1 MRILIVRLSAMGD
14 LVQTLPALTDATKA
28 IPDIK
33 FDWVV
38 DESFADVP
46 AWHSHVENVF
56 PVALRRWKRN
66 WRDAFSSG
74 EAASFVRQL
83 RSHDY
88 DLIVDVQGGLKSAF
102 ATRLAKGKRTGY
114 DAQGIHDWGA
124 QFLYHQKFAVPK
136 GVHSIQRMRRLL
148 AAALGYQFTASDIDY
163 GIVRGRLGP
172 VAFQPPEPYLVF
184 VHSTSWASKVWPE
197 HYWSE
202 LTQLAG
208 DAGFH
213 VLLPWGDE
221 SERGRSQKIA
231 QAHERAQALPHMSI
245 SEKAALINTAKGTV
259 GLDTGLS
266 HIAAALDVPSVTIYG
281 ATDPLLVGATGK
293 HQLHLASTFE
303 CVRCHQ
309 TECTYVGPADF
320 KPACLVEIS
329 PERVWE
335 SLVGIMGTDKHR

>member
-46 AWHSHVENVF
+46 SWHSHVENVF
-56 PVALRRWKRN
+56 PIALRRWKGN

-74 EAASFVRQL
+74 EVMSFARQL

-88 DLIVDVQGGLKSAF
+88 DLILDVQGGLKSAF
-102 ATRLAKGKRTGY
+102 IARLAKGKRAGY
-114 DAQGIHDWGA
+114 DAQGVHDWGA
-124 QFLYHQKFAVPK
+124 QFLYQQTFPIPK

-148 AAALGYQFTASDIDY
+148 AAALGYQFTADGIDY
-163 GIVRGRLGP
+163 GIVRARLGP
-172 VAFQPPEPYLVF
+172 KAFQPSEPYLVF
-184 VHSTSWASKVWPE
+184 VHSTSWASKIWPE

-202 LTQLAG
+202 LTRLAG

-221 SERGRSQKIA
+221 PEQRRSQKIA
-231 QAHERAQALPHMSI
+231 QAHERAQALPQMSI
-245 SEKAALINTAKGTV
+245 SEKAALINSAKGTV

-281 ATDPLLVGATGK
+281 ATDPLLVGAAGK
-293 HQLHLASTFE
+293 DQFHFASTFE

-309 TECTYVGPADF
+309 TECTYEGPAEF
-320 KPACLVEIS
+320 KPACLVEIT
-329 PERVWE
+329 PELVWE
-335 SLVGIMGTDKHR
+335 KLYRLMK